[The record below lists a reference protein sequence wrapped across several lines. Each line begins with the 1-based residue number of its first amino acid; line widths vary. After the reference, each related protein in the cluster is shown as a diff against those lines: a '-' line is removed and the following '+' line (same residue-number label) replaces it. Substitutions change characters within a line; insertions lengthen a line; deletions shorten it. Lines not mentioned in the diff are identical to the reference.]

1 MDDIIP
7 SRKQTLLQGVN
18 IDTYGLEIG
27 PSFRPIA
34 PKKEGYKVKVI
45 DHASA
50 KELRKN
56 TVNMELMYQKLKKLI
71 IYGTEKTLKT

>member
-34 PKKEGYKVKVI
+34 PKKDGFNVKI
-45 DHASA
+45 LDHATAEELAA
-50 KELRKN
+50 KYKTHGVDVSKN
-56 TVNMELMYQKLKKLI
+56 
-71 IYGTEKTLKT
+71 